1 MYLNDLNICV
11 NNLCNSKLLH
21 MVMEGGTRTLSKP
34 IQKKEP
40 ITPEIL
46 EQIIAKY
53 GNDNCK
59 RDLLCVKV
67 CAMFVIGFA

>member
-1 MYLNDLNICV
+1 MILT
-11 NNLCNSKLLH
+11 S
-21 MVMEGGTRTLSKP
+21 SKP

-59 RDLLCVKV
+59 RDLLCVRV
-67 CAMFVIGFA
+67 CAMFLIGFA